1 MVLHGEHRQLE
12 ADHPA
17 DLARPQ
23 AAGVDDVLGVD
34 RRRRSRCGRPTCRP
48 ARCVEA
54 DDRRVLVD
62 LGAGQLGA
70 LDVGVRDAGR
80 VDVALDR
87 VVQRADEV
95 LRVEQREEV
104 LRPPRA

>member
-1 MVLHGEHRQLE
+1 MLHREDRQLD

-34 RRRRSRCGRPTCRP
+34 RV
-48 ARCVEA
+48 AVLEA
-54 DDRRVLVD
+54 DVPRAVGPLREADHRRVLVD

-70 LDVGVRDAGR
+70 LDVGPGDAGR

-104 LRPPRA
+104 GGLLRA

>member
-1 MVLHGEHRQLE
+1 MLHGQDRQLD

-23 AAGVDDVLGVD
+23 PAGVDDVLGVD
-34 RRRRSRCGRPTCRP
+34 RVAALEPDVPRPVR
-48 ARCVEA
+48 ALLQA
-54 DDRRVLVD
+54 DDRLVLVD
-62 LGAGQLGA
+62 LRAELLGA
-70 LDVGVRDAGR
+70 LHVRAGDPGR
-80 VDVALDR
+80 VDVPLDR

-104 LRPPRA
+104 RRFLAPR